1 MRLAVL
7 RRPRELGGP
16 ESEVKKP
23 LALGVEEQVR
33 LRVHL
38 GQARA
43 MAGVD
48 LQAGE
53 PAHFG
58 LENHAALVT
67 SRRRVARL
75 REGRGSDRA
84 RFKRRSG
91 KSANATAEGKDKK
104 ARKARPRF

>member
-1 MRLAVL
+1 VRLAVL

-75 REGRGSDRA
+75 REGRGIDRA
-84 RFKRRSG
+84 RFKRRCG
-91 KSANATAEGKDKK
+91 KSANATAEGKDKR